1 MLRVAGCALQP
12 STLNFKPTFNQ
23 QPMNKITI
31 LVTAVALFLA
41 SCTVPRTDSIDLS
54 GTWRYKLDPDS
65 VGEPQSWFNTRFDKE
80 ISLPGTLDDAGVGTP
95 LQHKPAMD
103 KSSLTALLRNHYY
116 VGQAWYQRE
125 VTIPRDWDGKYIELE
140 LERVIWESTVWV
152 NGNKVDTKES
162 LIAPH
167 RFDLSAFLRPGKNII
182 TIRIDNG
189 NKYPGINHYG
199 GNYPDDELKAMAH
212 AYTNHTQVKWNGI
225 LGNIRLQATSPT
237 RLDNIQVYPD
247 PERSSVKV
255 TADIKGLPDSEGEI
269 NYSLANPAGKVVAS
283 MKGLSL
289 YDAMDGE
296 QIEFTIAVQHPDL
309 WHEFNPALYKL
320 SVSLNRAGKITDHR
334 NVTFGFAKA
343 SNDQGVL
350 TLNGQRIFLRGN
362 LECAIF
368 PLTGYPPTEKSEWAE
383 LIRRAKDYGLNHL
396 RFHSYTPPKAAFEAA
411 DEAGFYLQTEL
422 PLWSLNVGSDEVTNQ
437 FLVDEA
443 HRILREYG
451 NHPSFIMFS
460 LGNELQGNARWMIN
474 LTEDLKR
481 MDSRRLYMVTTFSF
495 QWGFGRMPRAAD
507 DYFVTQYT
515 DNGWIRGQTIFND
528 QAPNFNKDYTENIR
542 NVHVPVISHEI
553 GQYSVFPDF
562 KEIDKYTG
570 NLSPQN
576 FIAIRNDMKNK
587 GLLDL
592 SDLYLQATGKFAAL
606 LYKEEIERALRTKGF
621 DGFQL
626 LQLQDFPGQGTAL
639 VGLLNAFWESKGI
652 ISGKE
657 FRAFC
662 SEVVPLA
669 RFEKADYRSNEVF
682 TASFE
687 IANFYQE
694 LKDQKLHVTLLDGA
708 TVLYQSTF
716 SKASLPVGNV
726 HEMGSLEYDLSN
738 IGNATM
744 IDMVAHLEGT
754 DYRNSWKF
762 WVVPSHLSI
771 QYDDIVVTSSFYE
784 AEMALNEGKKVFL
797 NPLTDKINGVEGK
810 FLPVFW
816 SPVHF
821 PNQPGTMGVLVD
833 ETHKAFEH
841 FPTSYHSDWQ
851 WWDVSVN
858 ARTIQFDSIQV
869 TPLVRMID
877 NFFKNRNMATVFET
891 RSGNGKLLFSS
902 IDLYTDLENRPIA
915 RQLKYSLIEYMK
927 SDAFSPVTETDFIA
941 IKQTLSLIN

>member
-1 MLRVAGCALQP
+1 MTIFHN
-12 STLNFKPTFNQ
+12 STTQRFN
-23 QPMNKITI
+23 NSTI
-31 LVTAVALFLA
+31 ILLIAASLFFA
-41 SCTVPRTDSIDLS
+41 SCTEPRKDSIDLS
-54 GTWRYKLDPDS
+54 GTWHYKLDPDS
-65 VGEPQSWFNTRFDKE
+65 IGEAQSWFSTRFDQE
-80 ISLPGTLDDAGVGTP
+80 IPLPGTLDDAGIGTP
-95 LQHKPAMD
+95 LQHDPAMD

-116 VGQAWYQRE
+116 VGPAWYQKE
-125 VTIPRDWDGKYIELE
+125 VTVPRNWDGQYIELE

-152 NGNKVDTKES
+152 NDKKVDSQES

-167 RFDLSAFLRPGKNII
+167 RFDVSEFIRPGKNIL

-199 GNYPDDELKAMAH
+199 KNYPDAELQAMAH
-212 AYTNHTQVKWNGI
+212 AYTNHTQVKWNGM
-225 LGNIRLQATSPT
+225 LGNIRLQANSPT
-237 RLDNIQVYPD
+237 RLDNIQVFPD
-247 PERSSVKV
+247 PATSTVAV
-255 TADIKGLPDSEGEI
+255 TADLKEFSGFEGMLGYNLFDPNGKKIASRKDMPVNELFDDDHI
-269 NYSLANPAGKVVAS
+269 YFTLKVPNP
-283 MKGLSL
+283 
-289 YDAMDGE
+289 E
-296 QIEFTIAVQHPDL
+296 L
-309 WHEFNPALYKL
+309 WHEFNPALYTLAVMLTSDNK
-320 SVSLNRAGKITDHR
+320 SINKQE
-334 NVTFGFAKA
+334 VTFGFAKA
-343 SNDQGVL
+343 SNDKGVL
-350 TLNGQRIFLRGN
+350 KLNGQRIFLRGN

-368 PLTGYPPTEKSEWAE
+368 PLTGYPPTAKSEWAE

-422 PLWSLNVGSDEVTNQ
+422 PLWSLNVGSDETTNQ

-481 MDSRRLYMVTTFSF
+481 MDSRRLYMATTFSF

-515 DNGWIRGQTIFND
+515 DDGWIRGQTIFND
-528 QAPNFNKDYTENIR
+528 QAPNFSKDYSENIR
-542 NVHVPVISHEI
+542 HVHVPVISHEI

-562 KEIDKYTG
+562 AEIDKYTG

-576 FIAIRNDMKNK
+576 FIAIRNDMEKK

-592 SDLYLQATGKFAAL
+592 SEQYLQATGKFAAL

-652 ISGKE
+652 VSGKE
-657 FRAFC
+657 FRQFC

-669 RFEKADYRSNEVF
+669 RFEKAYYKNNEVF
-682 TASFE
+682 AASFE

-694 LKDQKLHVTLLDGA
+694 MNNQKLHVTLLDGE
-708 TVLYQSTF
+708 TVLHQTSYSI
-716 SKASLPVGNV
+716 ASLPVGNAL
-726 HEMGSLEYDLSN
+726 EAGTMEYDLSS
-738 IGNATM
+738 IKHATM
-744 IDMVAHLEGT
+744 IDMVARVEGSEF
-754 DYRNSWKF
+754 RNSWKF
-762 WVVPSHLSI
+762 WVYPSDVPM
-771 QYDDIVVTSSFYE
+771 QYKDIVVTASFDE
-784 AEMALNEGKKVFL
+784 ADQALREGKKVFL
-797 NPLTDKINGVEGK
+797 NPSTETINGVEGK

-833 ETHKAFEH
+833 ENHEAFAH
-841 FPTSYHSDWQ
+841 FPTSFHSDWQ

-858 ARTIQFDSIQV
+858 ARTIQFDSFQV

-877 NFFKNRNMATVFET
+877 NFLKNRNMATVFET

-902 IDLYTDLENRPIA
+902 INLYTDLEERPIA

-927 SDAFSPVTETDFIA
+927 SDAFSPVTETDFA
-941 IKQTLSLIN
+941 YIKQQLALDDK